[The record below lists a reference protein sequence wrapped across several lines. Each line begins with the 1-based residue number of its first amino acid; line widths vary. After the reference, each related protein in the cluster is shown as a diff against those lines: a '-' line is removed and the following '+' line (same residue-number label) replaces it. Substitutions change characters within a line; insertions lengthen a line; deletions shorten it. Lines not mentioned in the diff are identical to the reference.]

1 MIFDKNLS
9 EPYPNMDYS
18 TFIVDEKYFNLPFDS
33 SNADSANTPIE
44 HRDFAFINYSKIDN
58 GLSDRDDRH
67 LAVGAVY
74 SYYEEWENLDKDAY
88 SAKKQKLQDELVKR
102 LESVYPDIM
111 QHCIHIELAT
121 PKTIER

>member
-1 MIFDKNLS
+1 MI
-9 EPYPNMDYS
+9 
-18 TFIVDEKYFNLPFDS
+18 
-33 SNADSANTPIE
+33 
-44 HRDFAFINYSKIDN
+44 
-58 GLSDRDDRH
+58 
-67 LAVGAVY
+67 VGAVY

-121 PKTIER
+121 PKL

>member
-9 EPYPNMDYS
+9 ELYPNMDYS

-58 GLSDRDDRH
+58 GLSD
-67 LAVGAVY
+67 
-74 SYYEEWENLDKDAY
+74 SWC
-88 SAKKQKLQDELVKR
+88 
-102 LESVYPDIM
+102 
-111 QHCIHIELAT
+111 CI
-121 PKTIER
+121 